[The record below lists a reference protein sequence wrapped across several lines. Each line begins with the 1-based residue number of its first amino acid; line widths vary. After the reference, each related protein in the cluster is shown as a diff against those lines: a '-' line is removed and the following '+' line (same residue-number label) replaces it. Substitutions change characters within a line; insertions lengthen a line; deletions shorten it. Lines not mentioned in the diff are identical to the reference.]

1 MKTKRNVFAILN
13 AERRTLE
20 ARILALVLALL
31 GGCACDVIALY
42 VVWRLM

>member
-1 MKTKRNVFAILN
+1 MKSKRNPLAILN

-31 GGCACDVIALY
+31 GSCACDAIALY